1 MSKNSFDL
9 NKMDAFNTIME
20 TIKGTAESDEKAP
33 ESIDENEDPTIDGKD
48 TGACSGNGDSDKYSE
63 LKRLAKA
70 KLPSI
75 NTVGGVFF
83 PPATRIDKA
92 LKVLAPDVPQEHV
105 LGLIDTSLGNSGKTG
120 YLFTT
125 AGIYVKEILD
135 KESSYIRYN
144 EIEKVEISE
153 RKSKDCN
160 RSLTIYFNDQRN
172 CSWMHER
179 TISDSFVNKTPFMD
193 FLNEVIV
200 FVKQGLTAGTDKYL
214 ILEDMPDAFK
224 ESYITAAI
232 AFANADHE
240 INGQELNRL
249 YSLMV
254 RIKTTPELRQKMIQ
268 EKLDM
273 SDFPA
278 ALDQMEQ
285 HTDRLELKVIY
296 TSLAKDILVLSGTST
311 NHFDAQQRSCLDE
324 LKRRSGLT
332 DAAIKLIQNNI
343 ELERDYISGKIND
356 TQFTDGMKKLASG
369 ASAVGVPIAALYL
382 SGSVVGLSAAGIT
395 SGLAA
400 LGLGGV
406 LGLSSMV
413 TGVGILVL
421 AGVGIYKGVK
431 TVLNHGDTKK
441 ATQAEKLRKAAEAAN
456 QKMISALIED
466 MNYLTEK
473 ISDLLEQQAV
483 NQAMMKRL
491 AAQFAKLKD
500 AFKTSTEQTGMVPTE
515 E

>member
-1 MSKNSFDL
+1 MSIKTMFYNLEADL
-9 NKMDAFNTIME
+9 AARNA
-20 TIKGTAESDEKAP
+20 
-33 ESIDENEDPTIDGKD
+33 
-48 TGACSGNGDSDKYSE
+48 
-63 LKRLAKA
+63 AK
-70 KLPSI
+70 K
-75 NTVGGVFF
+75 
-83 PPATRIDKA
+83 
-92 LKVLAPDVPQEHV
+92 
-105 LGLIDTSLGNSGKTG
+105 
-120 YLFTT
+120 
-125 AGIYVKEILD
+125 LD
-135 KESSYIRYN
+135 KEIKEATKEPKTSA
-144 EIEKVEISE
+144 ESE
-153 RKSKDCN
+153 
-160 RSLTIYFNDQRN
+160 
-172 CSWMHER
+172 
-179 TISDSFVNKTPFMD
+179 
-193 FLNEVIV
+193 
-200 FVKQGLTAGTDKYL
+200 YL
-214 ILEDMPDAFK
+214 ILEDMPDVFK
-224 ESYITAAI
+224 ESYIIAAI

-268 EKLDM
+268 EKMDM

-278 ALDQMEQ
+278 ALDQIEQ
-285 HTDRLELKVIY
+285 HTDHSKLKVIY

-311 NHFDAQQRSCLDE
+311 NHFDEQQRACLDE

-332 DAAIKLIQNNI
+332 DAAIKLIEDNI
-343 ELERDYISGKIND
+343 KLESDYISGKIND
-356 TQFTDGMKKLASG
+356 MQFTDGMKKLASG

-400 LGLGGV
+400 LGLGGI

-413 TGVGILVL
+413 TGVGVLVL

-431 TVLNHGDTKK
+431 TVLDHGDTKK
-441 ATQAEKLRKAAEAAN
+441 ATQAEELRKAAEAAN

-473 ISDLLEQQAV
+473 ISDLLEQQAI
-483 NQAMMKRL
+483 NKAMMKRL

-500 AFKTSTEQTGMVPTE
+500 AFKSSTEQTGIVPTE

>member
-1 MSKNSFDL
+1 MNLKTRLMILESKISARN
-9 NKMDAFNTIME
+9 AF
-20 TIKGTAESDEKAP
+20 KK
-33 ESIDENEDPTIDGKD
+33 
-48 TGACSGNGDSDKYSE
+48 
-63 LKRLAKA
+63 
-70 KLPSI
+70 
-75 NTVGGVFF
+75 
-83 PPATRIDKA
+83 IDKEI
-92 LKVLAPDVPQEHV
+92 KE
-105 LGLIDTSLGNSGKTG
+105 
-120 YLFTT
+120 TT
-125 AGIYVKEILD
+125 KAQKNTT
-135 KESSYIRYN
+135 ES
-144 EIEKVEISE
+144 E
-153 RKSKDCN
+153 
-160 RSLTIYFNDQRN
+160 
-172 CSWMHER
+172 
-179 TISDSFVNKTPFMD
+179 
-193 FLNEVIV
+193 
-200 FVKQGLTAGTDKYL
+200 YL
-214 ILEDMPDAFK
+214 ILEDKPDAFK
-224 ESYITAAI
+224 ESYVTAAI

-268 EKLDM
+268 EKMDM

-278 ALDQMEQ
+278 ALDQMEH
-285 HTDRLELKVIY
+285 HTDRSELKVIY

-311 NHFDAQQRSCLDE
+311 NHFDVQQRACLDE

-343 ELERDYISGKIND
+343 ELERDYISGKINE
-356 TQFTDGMKKLASG
+356 TQFADGMKKLASG

-413 TGVGILVL
+413 TGVGVLVL

-431 TVLNHGDTKK
+431 TVLDHGDTKK
-441 ATQAEKLRKAAEAAN
+441 STEAEKLRKAAEAAN
-456 QKMISALIED
+456 QKMVSALIED

-473 ISDLLEQQAV
+473 ISDLLEQQAI

-491 AAQFAKLKD
+491 ATQFAKLKD
-500 AFKTSTEQTGMVPTE
+500 AFKASTEQTGMVPTE